1 MQVTPIDRANSW
13 SPNGA
18 DLPSAGADVAASQ
31 VQRASPTETK
41 ALQEV
46 APTPVEPSIKIE
58 ISSAFDEIVKQE
70 KAAQAALTARPGVD
84 YTPAAANGKPSPQPT
99 QDASSTAGVVG
110 AVGAVNTTKA
120 TQETETATEA
130 ARLVDTGKLPGPEQ
144 PSSATDQPNKDWT
157 TKVKAEEEKP
167 PEPPKEPISKK
178 LLEFLQSL
186 WRVAGQAIDVVD
198 GDTNKT
204 LNPNKLSE
212 GPLTYNDPSA
222 KKVNDVSSSSST

>member
-1 MQVTPIDRANSW
+1 MQVTPIDRASSW

-18 DLPSAGADVAASQ
+18 DLPSAGADAATPP
-31 VQRASPTETK
+31 RASSTETQ
-41 ALQEV
+41 ALQEK
-46 APTPVEPSIKIE
+46 APTPVEPSVKIE

-70 KAAQAALTARPGVD
+70 KAAQLALTARPGVD
-84 YTPAAANGKPSPQPT
+84 YTIAAANGRPSPDT
-99 QDASSTAGVVG
+99 STDPSNATG
-110 AVGAVNTTKA
+110 AIGAVNSTKS
-120 TQETETATEA
+120 TQQPDTATEA
-130 ARLVDTGKLPGPEQ
+130 ARLADTGKLPGPEQ

-186 WRVAGQAIDVVD
+186 WRAAGQAIDVVD
-198 GDTNKT
+198 GETNKT